1 MKILH
6 LLYYASSPLH
16 VAHHPFIDVSF
27 LFSEDQIAIM
37 VSLMMSPVTLSRR
50 GYDEIPTHPLERL
63 QPLRIDTALRRST
76 FSDWPINAPVSPNIL
91 CDNGFYYMGMHD
103 KVQCAFCGG
112 VLSGWAKDD
121 DVQHEHA
128 RHFGRCELVRIKQ
141 RQCFEFSRPV
151 SKSEE
156 QYSNSNIKPYNA
168 EYSLYS
174 DRLSSFQSWPRHMQ
188 QTPEDLSTTGLY
200 YKGTYMYIHNGSEIG
215 LFAYSVIFPS
225 M

>member
-1 MKILH
+1 M
-6 LLYYASSPLH
+6 
-16 VAHHPFIDVSF
+16 
-27 LFSEDQIAIM
+27 
-37 VSLMMSPVTLSRR
+37 T
-50 GYDEIPTHPLERL
+50 
-63 QPLRIDTALRRST
+63 RIDTALRRST

-121 DVQHEHA
+121 DVQQDESLSLYNEHSA
-128 RHFGRCELVRIKQ
+128 LYGLMLEFEYCSSDFETGRENSKHCL
-141 RQCFEFSRPV
+141 CFIRTSSHRPKWRAC
-151 SKSEE
+151 SCWTE

-200 YKGTYMYIHNGSEIG
+200 YKGTYIYIHNGSEIG
-215 LFAYSVIFPS
+215 LFAYSVI
-225 M
+225 